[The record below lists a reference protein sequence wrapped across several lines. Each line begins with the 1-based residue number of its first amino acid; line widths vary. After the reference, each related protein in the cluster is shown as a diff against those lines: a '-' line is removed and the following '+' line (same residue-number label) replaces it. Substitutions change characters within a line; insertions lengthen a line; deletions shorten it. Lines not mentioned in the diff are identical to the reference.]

1 MRRARGARG
10 AASFGLDLIASLR
23 PQLLLPAIV
32 LFESGRSVAGRGS
45 PAWPAPASWTALL
58 SLLAV
63 LGAVHV
69 GNAWRDRRSDRWN
82 RKAGPIADG
91 SVTGRAAAWLAAA
104 CLAAAAAGIAGPGV
118 AGATRLLLLAA
129 ALLGALYV
137 IPPFEAKRRAW
148 LDLASQAA
156 GYGVVAFLLG
166 ASTVGPFDMGLLLDA
181 APYAAG
187 IASVSLL
194 TMIADLEGD
203 RAAGQGTTAVRLGSE
218 TATRLAIGFASLAA
232 ALGLARSDAA
242 PALWGAAAA
251 AWMALA
257 PGMETP
263 AGGARRPSGAWIRD
277 AVVLQVLL
285 AAFLAART
293 PVPIAATA
301 AIGLGVALDSRR
313 RTGSLYPLGLF
324 ARRTEGSE
332 AAGASAP
339 DASR

>member
-1 MRRARGARG
+1 MRRVRAARG
-10 AASFGLDLIASLR
+10 AAAFVLDLLASLR
-23 PQLLLPAIV
+23 PQLLIPAIV
-32 LFESGRSVAGRGS
+32 LFESGRSVTGRGS
-45 PAWPAPASWTALL
+45 PAWPAPASWISLL
-58 SLLAV
+58 SLLAL

-91 SVTGRAAAWLAAA
+91 SITGRAAAWLAAA
-104 CLAAAAAGIAGPGV
+104 CLAAAAAAV
-118 AGATRLLLLAA
+118 ASPYVAAETRLLLLAA

-137 IPPFEAKRRAW
+137 IPPVEAKRRAW
-148 LDLASQAA
+148 VDLAAQAA

-166 ASTVGPFDMGLLLDA
+166 ASTVGPLDTGLLLEA

-203 RAAGQGTTAVRLGSE
+203 RAAGQETTAVRLGSE
-218 TATRLAIGFASLAA
+218 AAARLAIGFASLAA

-251 AWMALA
+251 AWIALA
-257 PGMETP
+257 PGVGTP

-277 AVVLQVLL
+277 AVVLQILL
-285 AAFLAART
+285 AVLLAART
-293 PVPIAATA
+293 PLPIAATA
-301 AIGLGVALDSRR
+301 AIGLGVAFDSRR
-313 RTGSLYPLGLF
+313 RTGTLYPLGRF
-324 ARRTEGSE
+324 ARRTEGSG
-332 AAGASAP
+332 AGEASAP